1 MNIVYKS
8 SLQRTMIVYFLLI
21 SFASFLIAAEF
32 IYDVNSK
39 ELRSEL
45 TQNLERLSSGQ
56 IQPDAAFQPIQ
67 ALRNKAL
74 LMVAL
79 FLVVVLI
86 LLTMFIR
93 NITEPL
99 QHMVEVTKLIAVG
112 DLSQTISIS
121 AKNELAEMG
130 NTVNELTSNLQEIIL
145 LSKDTC
151 ATVDQFT
158 AEISDVLSLQ
168 EAEKETDGDLQQRR
182 DLQQKIRLL
191 NSKTKLMN
199 DIILHCKFYGIGR

>member
-1 MNIVYKS
+1 M
-8 SLQRTMIVYFLLI
+8 I

-32 IYDVNSK
+32 IYDIHSE
-39 ELRSEL
+39 ELRSDL
-45 TQNLERLSSGQ
+45 TQHFARLSSDE
-56 IQPDAAFQPIQ
+56 IQPDVALQPIQ
-67 ALRNKAL
+67 ALRNKAV

-99 QHMVEVTKLIAVG
+99 QHMIEASKLIAVG
-112 DLSQTISIS
+112 DLSQTVSIR

-130 NTVNELTSNLQEIIL
+130 NTVNELTSNLQEMIL
-145 LSKDTC
+145 LSKDMCT
-151 ATVDQFT
+151 TVDQFMG
-158 AEISDVLSLQ
+158 EVSDVLNTQNLDQERAEALQ
-168 EAEKETDGDLQQRR
+168 HKMH
-182 DLQQKIRLL
+182 LL

-199 DIILHCKFYGIGR
+199 DIILQCKFYGVGR